1 MIAFRT
7 SFVNL
12 FSEAIRSVFLPVRH
26 LRQAMIRLVDQ
37 HKSQRSLDDPP
48 DAEQADP
55 GIQRHQYSNGRHSY
69 FPADETG
76 LQYLPQENTYHIQR
90 TTDKCSTEAS
100 LQ

>member
-12 FSEAIRSVFLPVRH
+12 FSGSSLFVFLPVRH
-26 LRQAMIRLVDQ
+26 LRQTMIRLVDQ
-37 HKSQRSLDDPP
+37 YKSQRSLDDPP
-48 DAEQADP
+48 DAEQLDP

-69 FPADETG
+69 FPANETG
-76 LQYLPQENTYHIQR
+76 LQYLPLENTYHIQHSA
-90 TTDKCSTEAS
+90 DKCSTEAS